1 MSIHLTSQ
9 NRGLIRGAS
18 YLLPPIVISI
28 LFYYLTKHD
37 VSILQFVLSVVLLI
51 VPWSY
56 YLKWKQQ
63 REPGLPI
70 FAIISFMYWIYYAL
84 SLFWGART
92 VSGDDNLGEMNVPNE
107 MITAA
112 LELAVL
118 GVVAMWLGMR
128 VRLSRRLI
136 PRRVPLLRTDRAH
149 MRYVR
154 GVLVIT
160 GLLGLSEQF
169 AFIAG
174 EGARQMLSI
183 VVTLLPIVAFCIL
196 FRGYLRGESS
206 LVDKLL
212 IAGFLMIRFIIGIAS
227 GWLGSFASIVVICGA
242 VYLLE
247 KRKVPRVAVLL
258 VVIFTLF
265 FQVGKKEFRNTYWQG
280 QTQATKIE
288 RVKFWAEISLNKWG
302 DAFTDPTGLEL
313 NDALNASLS
322 RMSLLT
328 QTANVIDKTPTVV
341 PYQYGHLYSYMLYT
355 WVPRF
360 LWPNK
365 PSVSE
370 ANRFYQVAYGLSDE
384 DALEGVAIG
393 VGTMTEAYISF
404 GWLGVMGVMFLL
416 GIFYDVYQRTF
427 FGKYSGGLMFC
438 IGIAMIP
445 QMIGIEA
452 QMATY
457 LGGILQQVLLTLIV
471 FLPVI
476 RLSKNSLGQ
485 VLVEPAKSGIRSAQ
499 PLAVSSQR
507 IS

>member
-1 MSIHLTSQ
+1 MSIYLNRQ

-18 YLLPPIVISI
+18 YLLPPIFVSI

-37 VSILQFVLSVVLLI
+37 VSILQLVLSVVLLI

-265 FQVGKKEFRNTYWQG
+265 FQVGKKEFRNTYWQ
-280 QTQATKIE
+280 
-288 RVKFWAEISLNKWG
+288 
-302 DAFTDPTGLEL
+302 
-313 NDALNASLS
+313 
-322 RMSLLT
+322 
-328 QTANVIDKTPTVV
+328 DKLKP
-341 PYQYGHLYSYMLYT
+341 
-355 WVPRF
+355 PRS
-360 LWPNK
+360 N
-365 PSVSE
+365 
-370 ANRFYQVAYGLSDE
+370 G
-384 DALEGVAIG
+384 
-393 VGTMTEAYISF
+393 
-404 GWLGVMGVMFLL
+404 
-416 GIFYDVYQRTF
+416 
-427 FGKYSGGLMFC
+427 
-438 IGIAMIP
+438 
-445 QMIGIEA
+445 
-452 QMATY
+452 
-457 LGGILQQVLLTLIV
+457 
-471 FLPVI
+471 
-476 RLSKNSLGQ
+476 
-485 VLVEPAKSGIRSAQ
+485 
-499 PLAVSSQR
+499 
-507 IS
+507 